1 MCKINITYC
10 KRIFFHLLPGEV
22 YSIDDLESGQGRPAS
37 TGKNVK
43 TGKKKRTS
51 RSAVTPEPMEGWTRG
66 NQDYDD
72 DDLL

>member
-1 MCKINITYC
+1 M
-10 KRIFFHLLPGEV
+10 

-43 TGKKKRTS
+43 TGKKKRAS

>member
-1 MCKINITYC
+1 M
-10 KRIFFHLLPGEV
+10 

-43 TGKKKRTS
+43 KGKKKKPS
-51 RSAVTPEPMEGWTRG
+51 RSAVMPEPMEGWTRG
-66 NQDYDD
+66 DEYDG